1 MELLYLYLSS
11 HSLLV
16 LFCWEHFSSQEK
28 RRPYFGMMRSSL
40 IPLEVCT
47 DSGESGLYFVG
58 LGYDQVKDML
68 PPDIDV
74 ACHNSQQSSTISGP
88 VDSVKKFVAHLKGK
102 GVFARVVNVANIAYH
117 SRYIQPAAPLL
128 LKYLKKVRFHS
139 TISGHVKRVTGK
151 PNERVVTFV

>member
-1 MELLYLYLSS
+1 MMHSS
-11 HSLLV
+11 
-16 LFCWEHFSSQEK
+16 F
-28 RRPYFGMMRSSL
+28 

-47 DSGESGLYFVG
+47 NSGESGLYFAG

-88 VDSVKKFVAHLKGK
+88 VDSVKRFVAHLKKK

-128 LKYLKKVRFHS
+128 LKYLKKVRLNF
-139 TISGHVKRVTGK
+139 TISSHLKKSHRK
-151 PNERVVTFV
+151 A